1 MGRPLSVFTLSEAEE
16 ETLRSLVRRRTT
28 AQALALRA
36 RIVLACAAG
45 DPNQVVA
52 RKLGVRRKR
61 CANGEPV
68 SSRSGWTASMTSR
81 VRACRARSTMP
92 KSRR

>member
-16 ETLRSLVRRRTT
+16 ETLRSLARRRTT

-52 RKLGVRRKR
+52 RKLGVTPQTV
-61 CANGEPV
+61 CTMASPLPF
-68 SSRSGWTASMTSR
+68 SAILLMISR
-81 VRACRARSTMP
+81 
-92 KSRR
+92 